1 MEYFDFNNRDLVSII
16 FVILVF
22 VLSMLK
28 KEVRASIFSLL
39 KFAFQPKIILPILL
53 MLVYT
58 LMVVLVFRHFQL
70 WDISLLK
77 DTAYWLGAAF
87 VMLLN
92 FEKVSNDFKRHIA
105 DSVKWVVV
113 LEFLAGLY
121 VFSVWGEI
129 ILIPLVFMLFA
140 FSIIAGTKKESQPI
154 KRFSDKALS
163 AIGLYLLFFV
173 LWSIAHDFKGFLTL
187 HNLESFL
194 LPIVFTLCYLPFI
207 YLVAIYGAYDSLF
220 TLMDKVWLKGKSVL
234 ANIAKREIFFMCL
247 LNLKK
252 IKHIS
257 SRSPFAFMDINNK
270 NDLSKKLLKLMN

>member
-1 MEYFDFNNRDLVSII
+1 
-16 FVILVF
+16 
-22 VLSMLK
+22 MLK